1 MLLDRALL
9 RSSTLVASPQSKLGK
24 RQIRIQK
31 RLLASPPSFFLSFL
45 LTYKRKKKE
54 MEKRE
59 KKTSHRKEKRAQ
71 S

>member
-1 MLLDRALL
+1 
-9 RSSTLVASPQSKLGK
+9 
-24 RQIRIQK
+24 
-31 RLLASPPSFFLSFL
+31 L